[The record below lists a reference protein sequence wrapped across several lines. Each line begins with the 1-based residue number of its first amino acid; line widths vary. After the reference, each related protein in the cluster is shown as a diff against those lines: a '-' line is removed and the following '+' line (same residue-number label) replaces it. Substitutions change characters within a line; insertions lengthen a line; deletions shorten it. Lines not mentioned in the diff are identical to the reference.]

1 MALCPDAYFL
11 VVITIGDTSQVSNS
25 YTKRLTKYRGLFYK
39 SILLYSVFYIFHN
52 TAAACL

>member
-25 YTKRLTKYRGLFYK
+25 YTKRRTKYRGLFYK

-52 TAAACL
+52 TAVVYL